1 MALSIPGIIK
11 ELKDLFTS
19 KVATLEETDS
29 SNTAKIESLEKT
41 VGTITSSGAACNG
54 TIKSDRITFPD
65 GTQIWVE

>member
-11 ELKDLFTS
+11 DLKDLFTS
-19 KVATLEETDS
+19 KVTALEKTSNENKTKIGSLEET
-29 SNTAKIESLEKT
+29 I
-41 VGTITSSGAACNG
+41 GTITDSGAACNG